1 MITRKKGDIRT
12 AIEERPMKLNV
23 LQIIILFDR
32 MFCTLPIKN
41 IGGIELKKSEKVIL
55 FPTIF
60 FGTNLTVLPTTKFK
74 DLRKGTQEESYVKE
88 FISHISDMI
97 LSFTAY
103 NMYCKGNS
111 WLETVFEREMRGHM
125 NKVSEDA
132 LNVYVRG
139 KSTFSE
145 ILMMAY
151 DRLFECDEKDK
162 GKRRMAEFGMC
173 LIKESEKMMHA
184 IPDGMDEEER
194 NKRRDFCN
202 LIKIRGKKCC
212 NVEIWRR
219 IACTESI
226 VCNAS
231 VSLYNKLSGEELL
244 GLLAEGCIRRSFKE
258 KGISEK
264 ELSEQGYMEY
274 NIVDTGLFLDTYVK
288 HGSEV
293 IEEIVKQLLMG
304 KDGREIDS
312 KYVEKVVRV
321 VDERRRRREM
331 EASRHAAELLGEE
344 LSGKKSKGKAK
355 GKKSKKKSGGADRN
369 GPSVSKEEER
379 VDKEPKGSESPDE
392 ELAGAVGGVSIED
405 HRPKRSDKRYRIHK
419 RVSVWMRD
427 ASSIKR
433 ALDGGREEKWKGKS
447 IEDIERQK
455 ITHDIIEVVRLLE
468 SCDADLFFMD
478 ARTSVKDG
486 VERSRRVAVGVL
498 EVSGERRVG
507 VVEAVSFK
515 DKDGQDV
522 IYHLMFRETVAQE
535 IGGVM
540 SQGISPESE
549 MAGDSSVECSGS
561 EGVFEYAP
569 GTRCEVSQDTH
580 RFVVTW
586 KNPRNTSEILKRLT
600 VVCRP
605 ETI

>member
-1 MITRKKGDIRT
+1 MRFGALQVLVLFGWMTCSTFRVESLGVFDL
-12 AIEERPMKLNV
+12 AENERPV
-23 LQIIILFDR
+23 
-32 MFCTLPIKN
+32 
-41 IGGIELKKSEKVIL
+41 L
-55 FPTIF
+55 FPIIF
-60 FGTNLTVLPTTKFK
+60 YGSNAIVLPNTRFK
-74 DLRKGTQEESYVKE
+74 DLEKGTSEEVHAKR
-88 FISHISDMI
+88 FISCIPRMV
-97 LSFTAY
+97 LSFMFY
-103 NMYCKGNS
+103 DVYCKDDS
-111 WLETVFEREMRGHM
+111 RLERIFVREMGRYM
-125 NKVSEDA
+125 ERISEEA
-132 LNVYVRG
+132 LSVYAKGR
-139 KSTFSE
+139 KTFGE
-145 ILMMAY
+145 LLLMVY
-151 DRLFECDEKDK
+151 DRLFECDVRDRN
-162 GKRRMAEFGMC
+162 RRMTILGRRLIEEADKMMDDIGDDIDVEEREEREDFC
-173 LIKESEKMMHA
+173 SVIKE
-184 IPDGMDEEER
+184 
-194 NKRRDFCN
+194 
-202 LIKIRGKKCC
+202 RGEKCC
-212 NVEIWRR
+212 NVERWRR
-219 IACTESI
+219 IVRAESV
-226 VCNAS
+226 VCDAS
-231 VSLYNKLSGEELL
+231 ASLYSKLPEEELL
-244 GLLAEGCIRRSFKE
+244 GLLAEGCTKKILKK
-258 KGISEK
+258 KGLSEE
-264 ELSEQGYMEY
+264 ELSEKGYLEH
-274 NIVDTGLFLDTYVK
+274 NIIDTGLFLDTYDK

-293 IEEIVKQLLMG
+293 VKEIVRQMMLG

-321 VDERRRRREM
+321 VDERRRRREL

-355 GKKSKKKSGGADRN
+355 GKKSKRKSDGKTDKK
-369 GPSVSKEEER
+369 GPSVSREEER
-379 VDKEPKGSESPDE
+379 VDKESKGSESPDE

-427 ASSIKR
+427 ASNIKR

>member
-1 MITRKKGDIRT
+1 MRLG
-12 AIEERPMKLNV
+12 V
-23 LQIIILFDR
+23 LQAMILLGW
-32 MFCTLPIKN
+32 MICSSS
-41 IGGIELKKSEKVIL
+41 IESHKVVKLRGSEGCIL
-55 FPTIF
+55 FPIIF
-60 FGTNLTVLPTTKFK
+60 SGTNAIALPTTRLK
-74 DLRKGTQEESYVKE
+74 DVRRGGDEEMYVKE
-88 FISHISDMI
+88 FIGCIGDMV
-97 LSFTAY
+97 LSFTAFDI
-103 NMYCKGNS
+103 CCEGDG
-111 WLETVFEREMRGHM
+111 VFEAVFVREMKKHLQ
-125 NKVSEDA
+125 KVSNDA
-132 LNVYVRG
+132 LSVYARG
-139 KSTFSE
+139 KSTLSE
-145 ILMMAY
+145 VLLMVY
-151 DRLFECDEKDK
+151 DRLFECDVRDE
-162 GKRRMAEFGMC
+162 GKRRMTVFGKC
-173 LIKESEKMMHA
+173 LISEADRMIREIGDDVDEKER
-184 IPDGMDEEER
+184 EER
-194 NKRRDFCN
+194 ENFCN
-202 LIKIRGKKCC
+202 VIKKRGEKCC
-212 NVEIWRR
+212 NLKMWKR
-219 IACTESI
+219 IVYAESV

-231 VSLYNKLSGEELL
+231 VSLYNKLPEEELL
-244 GLLAEGCIRRSFKE
+244 GLLAEGCMRKDFKE
-258 KGISEK
+258 EGVSEE
-264 ELSEQGYMEY
+264 ELNDRGYMEY
-274 NIVDTGLFLDTYVK
+274 SIVDTKLVLDTYVK
-288 HGSEV
+288 HGCEV
-293 IEEIVKQLLMG
+293 VEEIVRQMMLG
-304 KDGREIDS
+304 KDGREIDA

-321 VDERRRRREM
+321 VDEKRRRREI

-344 LSGKKSKGKAK
+344 LSDKKSKGKAK
-355 GKKSKKKSGGADRN
+355 GKKSKRKSGGADRK
-369 GPSVSKEEER
+369 GPAVSKEEER
-379 VDKEPKGSESPDE
+379 ADKASESPDE

-561 EGVFEYAP
+561 DGVFEYAP

-586 KNPRNTSEILKRLT
+586 KNPRDTSEVLKRLT

>member
-1 MITRKKGDIRT
+1 M
-12 AIEERPMKLNV
+12 
-23 LQIIILFDR
+23 
-32 MFCTLPIKN
+32 
-41 IGGIELKKSEKVIL
+41 
-55 FPTIF
+55 
-60 FGTNLTVLPTTKFK
+60 
-74 DLRKGTQEESYVKE
+74 QEEAIK
-88 FISHISDMI
+88 FISYISDVI

-103 NMYCKGNS
+103 DLYFEGIS
-111 WLETVFEREMRGHM
+111 QLEAVFEREMRKHL
-125 NKVSEDA
+125 KDVSENA
-132 LNVYVRG
+132 LIIYTRG
-139 KSTFSE
+139 RSTFDD
-145 ILMMAY
+145 LLLTAY
-151 DRLFECDEKDK
+151 NRLFECNTRDE
-162 GKRRMAEFGMC
+162 GKRRMTVFGKCIIEM
-173 LIKESEKMMHA
+173 SDKMISQ
-184 IPDGMDEEER
+184 IPDDIDEKTKDER
-194 NKRRDFCN
+194 KNFCAY
-202 LIKIRGKKCC
+202 IKSCGEKCC
-212 NVEIWRR
+212 NVEIWKE
-219 IACTESI
+219 IVHAESI

-231 VSLYNKLSGEELL
+231 TGLYTKLPEEELL
-244 GLLAEGCIRRSFKE
+244 GLLAEGSMRRSLR
-258 KGISEK
+258 KGG
-264 ELSEQGYMEY
+264 LSEEELNDREY
-274 NIVDTGLFLDTYVK
+274 IEYSIVDIKLFLDTYDK
-288 HGSEV
+288 HGCEV
-293 IEEIVKQLLMG
+293 VEEIVRQMMLG

-321 VDERRRRREM
+321 VDERRRRREI

-355 GKKSKKKSGGADRN
+355 GKKSKRKSDGKTDKK
-369 GPSVSKEEER
+369 GPAVSREEER
-379 VDKEPKGSESPDE
+379 VDKESKASESPDE

-433 ALDGGREEKWKGKS
+433 ALDGGREEKWKGKN

-561 EGVFEYAP
+561 EGAFEYAP
-569 GTRCEVSQDTH
+569 GTRCEVIQDTY

-586 KNPRNTSEILKRLT
+586 KNPRNTSEVLKRLT